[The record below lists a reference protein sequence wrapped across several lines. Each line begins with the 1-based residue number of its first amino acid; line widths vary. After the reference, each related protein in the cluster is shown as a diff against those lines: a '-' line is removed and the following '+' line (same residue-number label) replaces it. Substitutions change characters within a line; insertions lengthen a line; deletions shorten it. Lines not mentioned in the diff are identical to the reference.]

1 MVEAMI
7 EGAIVAL
14 IVGAV
19 GFIAGRSLYRTLTGK
34 APACRGCGT
43 DGCIAR
49 LDGVKG
55 VCSSEILPVKREG
68 GT

>member
-1 MVEAMI
+1 MVEAMV
-7 EGAIVAL
+7 EGVIVAL

-43 DGCIAR
+43 GGCGARVDGMKSI
-49 LDGVKG
+49 
-55 VCSSEILPVKREG
+55 CSSEILPVKREG
-68 GT
+68 RT

>member
-1 MVEAMI
+1 MI
-7 EGAIVAL
+7 EGVIVAL

-43 DGCIAR
+43 GGCGAHVDGATREC
-49 LDGVKG
+49 LT
-55 VCSSEILPVKREG
+55 EIRTLKRENEA
-68 GT
+68 